1 MDENRRSEWIGD
13 LHRRYYDILITKGN
27 AHIHYDPVLRN
38 SVEDCVNEAFV
49 TAWEKADKVSRYED
63 AYGWLLKVVCNKLDN
78 VRTKRSTRI
87 SQSAVPLECAQEIKL
102 RDPAAERRMEAWF
115 AESEK
120 KDVLE
125 ELMSLLSKR
134 ENEICED
141 YFVKRK
147 KAKEIHE
154 ERGMSIGAV
163 RATIRRI
170 RTKAARFKNGNMF
183 ILLIAVG
190 TLFTFCQI

>member
-1 MDENRRSEWIGD
+1 MDENRRSEWIDG
-13 LHRRYYDILITKGN
+13 LHRRYYDILIARGN
-27 AHIHYDPVLRN
+27 AYIHYDPVLRQ

-49 TAWEKADKVSRYED
+49 TAWKKADKVSRYED
-63 AYGWLLKVVCNKLDN
+63 VYSWLFKVVCNKLDN

-87 SQSAVPLECAQEIKL
+87 SQSAVPLECSQAIRL
-102 RDPAAERRMEAWF
+102 CDPGAERRMEAWF

-120 KDVLE
+120 KEMLA
-125 ELMSLLSKR
+125 ELMGLLSKR

-141 YFVKRK
+141 YFIKRK

>member
-1 MDENRRSEWIGD
+1 
-13 LHRRYYDILITKGN
+13 
-27 AHIHYDPVLRN
+27 
-38 SVEDCVNEAFV
+38 
-49 TAWEKADKVSRYED
+49 
-63 AYGWLLKVVCNKLDN
+63 
-78 VRTKRSTRI
+78 
-87 SQSAVPLECAQEIKL
+87 
-102 RDPAAERRMEAWF
+102 MEAWF